1 MKKLFTIQ
9 RVRAALL
16 RALDAL
22 CDRYASGPAWTDK
35 LFLS

>member
-1 MKKLFTIQ
+1 MKKILMIQ
-9 RVRAALL
+9 RVRALLL

-22 CDRYASGPAWTDK
+22 CDRYANGPSWTDK